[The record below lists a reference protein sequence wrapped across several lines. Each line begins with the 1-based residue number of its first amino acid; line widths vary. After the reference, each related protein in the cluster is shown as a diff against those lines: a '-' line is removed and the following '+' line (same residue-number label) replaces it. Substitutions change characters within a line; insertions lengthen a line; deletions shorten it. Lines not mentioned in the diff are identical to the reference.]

1 MIRKKQ
7 KSNAR
12 TRVGLLAGAAL
23 LTGLASVALAVTHPD
38 NIVLR
43 DANNLPISASGT
55 AAFSMKNTC
64 GGTTGCHDGN
74 TMASTGRKLLSYDQ
88 VERHSYHAQL
98 AANEQRGWNNW
109 NPDSTDPLRNGVQPI
124 GKNWVQG
131 PGHVGA
137 W

>member
-1 MIRKKQ
+1 MIRNKQ
-7 KSNAR
+7 RSNAR
-12 TRVGLLAGAAL
+12 MRVGLLAGAAL
-23 LTGLASVALAVTHPD
+23 LTGLVSAALAVTHPD

-43 DANNLPISASGT
+43 DANNVEIPVGGS

-64 GGTTGCHDGN
+64 GACHNGSTT
-74 TMASTGRKLLSYDQ
+74 APSTGRTLLSYDQ

-98 AANEQRGWNNW
+98 ASNEQRGWNNW
-109 NPDSTDPLRNGVQPI
+109 NPDSSDPLRSGAQPI